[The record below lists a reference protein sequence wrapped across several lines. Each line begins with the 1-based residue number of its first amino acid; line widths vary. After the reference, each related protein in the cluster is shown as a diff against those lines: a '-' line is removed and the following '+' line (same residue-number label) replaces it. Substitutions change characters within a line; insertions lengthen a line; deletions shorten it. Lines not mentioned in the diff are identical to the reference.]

1 MAQVR
6 FGQMTSFAQFIA
18 AVETD
23 RLLLP
28 PELLDIHAEIYANV
42 QKGDPTPFKAFRR
55 TEYRTTLSRFGCA
68 ANDDP
73 LEKLLSEEIVI
84 TQEVRA
90 IALAWRERGALLF
103 GLSDKPD
110 EASIPTPALAAQGY
124 PPLHR
129 AVTHAVGE

>member
-6 FGQMTSFAQFIA
+6 SGQMTSFDQFIA

-55 TEYRTTLSRFGCA
+55 TEYRTTLQPLRLRR
-68 ANDDP
+68 DDAP
-73 LEKLLSEEIVI
+73 LEELLSEEIVI
-84 TQEVRA
+84 TQEVRQM
-90 IALAWRERGALLF
+90 ALAWRERGALLF

-110 EASIPTPALAAQGY
+110 EAALPTPELAAQGY
-124 PPLHR
+124 LPLHR
-129 AVTHAVGE
+129 LRTHAVGE